1 MNIGKFI
8 WGKFF
13 RLFPCPTP
21 VGLLRI
27 GNPGRESPVL
37 LTCNFYI
44 TVRRLLRVLRGLDVW
59 LLVAD
64 SKGVNVWC
72 AAVGNEF
79 NVRSV
84 VSAVK
89 TSGIVDLVNHRTII
103 LPPLAAPGIN
113 AKKIKDKTGWTVR
126 WGPIR
131 AEDVPRYLENGQ
143 QRSEEMK
150 RVTYNWLERLDS
162 ALGSIFPFFFIG
174 AIGFFVFGR
183 HLILDYLVVGIATF
197 LFFML
202 SCPWIPGK
210 RGVTK
215 AIFLDVLLGALLIIY
230 EVFDIHIPLS
240 IHADL
245 IIAMVMFILYGTEL
259 GGISSNLRSD
269 LDPLLARLGVGTIGN
284 IAFAGTVRAE
294 LLTGERVL
302 TLDRDKCIG
311 CRNCTEVCPQGVWN
325 IDSEKRAVLAHRE
338 KCTACRACIVQC
350 EGNAIQAKTI
360 KVDKNLK

>member
-1 MNIGKFI
+1 MNIFKFI

-21 VGLLRI
+21 VRLLRI

-44 TVRRLLRVLRGLDVW
+44 TVRRLLRRLRGLDVW

-79 NVRSV
+79 NVQSV

-113 AKKIKDKTGWTVR
+113 AKEIKDKTGWTVR

-131 AEDVPRYLENGQ
+131 AEDIPRYLENGK

-150 RVTYNWLERLDS
+150 RVTYNWIERLDA
-162 ALGSIFPFFFIG
+162 ALGSVFPFFFLG
-174 AIGFFVFGR
+174 AFGFFVFGR
-183 HLILDYLVVGIATF
+183 HLILDYVVIGIVTF

-202 SCPWIPGK
+202 ACPWLPGK

-215 AIFLDVLLGALLIIY
+215 AIFLDILLGALLIIY
-230 EVFDIHIPLS
+230 KVLDIHIPLS

-245 IIAMVMFILYGTEL
+245 IIAMVMFLLYGTEL

-269 LDPLLARLGVGTIGN
+269 LDPLLARLGVGAIGN
-284 IAFAGTVRAE
+284 ITFAGTVRAE
-294 LLTGERVL
+294 LLTGARVL
-302 TLDRDKCIG
+302 TLYRDNCIG

-325 IDSEKRAVLAHRE
+325 IDEEKRAVLAHSE
-338 KCTACRACIVQC
+338 KCTACKACLVQC
-350 EGNAIQAKTI
+350 EGNAIKAKTR
-360 KVDKNLK
+360 KVDKNPK